1 LPNEEGNVLSP
12 LRLCQPTTVSEASA
26 ELARLGDEA
35 KVYAGGTEL
44 IPLLR
49 LGLMHYTHLVDIK
62 RIPAL
67 GELAWDGQTM
77 HIGGAVTHRQ
87 TEQSA
92 VVVEH
97 LPLLQQAVALVAN
110 VRVRNVGTLGGNLCF
125 GDPHSD
131 PAPALLVHDTR
142 VTIGKNS
149 GGRTIG
155 FETFFRGLYETALEP
170 DELLVALE
178 VAPLPPG
185 MGSAYLRTA
194 RFERPSLGVAVAAAR
209 HDGQLTDVRL
219 AVSCVG
225 PVPMRLHALES
236 RLEGAPLEEG
246 QRIVREAQRDY
257 GEILQ
262 PVDDL
267 HGSVA
272 YKTYLTG
279 VLLGRALAQAVG
291 INGGK

>member
-1 LPNEEGNVLSP
+1 MLRP
-12 LRLCQPTTVSEASA
+12 LRVSQPTSVTEASA

-44 IPLLR
+44 ILLLR
-49 LGLMHYTHLVDIK
+49 LGLVQYTYLVDIK
-62 RIPAL
+62 RIPEL
-67 GELAWDGQTM
+67 GELAWDGQMM
-77 HIGGAVTHRQ
+77 HIGGAVTYRHLER
-87 TEQSA
+87 SPA
-92 VVVEH
+92 VAEY
-97 LPLLQQAVALVAN
+97 LSLLQQATALVAN

-131 PAPALLVHDTR
+131 PAPVLLVYDTR
-142 VTIGKNS
+142 VKIGKHS

-155 FETFFRGLYETALEP
+155 LDTFFMGLYETALEP

-185 MGSAYLRTA
+185 VGSAYLRAA
-194 RFERPSLGVAVAAAR
+194 RFERPSLGVAVAAAQ
-209 HDGQLTDVRL
+209 HDGRLTDVRL

-225 PVPMRLHALES
+225 PMPMRLQDLEL
-236 RLEGAPLEEG
+236 RIEGATLAEG
-246 QRIVREAQRDY
+246 QQIVRQAQRHY
-257 GEILQ
+257 EEVLQ

-267 HGSVA
+267 HGSAA

-291 INGGK
+291 ANGRK

>member
-1 LPNEEGNVLSP
+1 VLSP
-12 LRLCQPTTVSEASA
+12 LRVCQPTSVREASA
-26 ELARLGDEA
+26 ALARLGDEA

-49 LGLMHYTHLVDIK
+49 LGLVHYTHLVDIK

-77 HIGGAVTHRQ
+77 HIGGAVTHRRL
-87 TEQSA
+87 ERSA
-92 VVVEH
+92 AVAEH
-97 LPLLQQAVALVAN
+97 LPLLQQAAALVAN

-131 PAPALLVHDTR
+131 PAQALLVHDTR
-142 VTIGKNS
+142 VTIGKDG

-155 FETFFRGLYETALEP
+155 LETFFRGLYETALEP

-185 MGSAYLRTA
+185 VGSAYLRTA

-236 RLEGAPLEEG
+236 RLAGATLAES
-246 QRIVREAQRDY
+246 QQIVRQAQRHY
-257 GEILQ
+257 EEVLR

-279 VLLGRALAQAVG
+279 VLLGRALARAVG
-291 INGGK
+291 ANGRK